1 MEGKMAQSIAVTEG
15 NTPSAAYQNTAQIP
29 TSQIKNGQIKNGQIK
44 NGQAKNGEADLTSIS
59 LFQTSLLAALISVI
73 IWLAITYILAI

>member
-15 NTPSAAYQNTAQIP
+15 NTPSDAYQNTAQIP
-29 TSQIKNGQIKNGQIK
+29 TSQIK

>member
-1 MEGKMAQSIAVTEG
+1 MAQSIAVTEG
-15 NTPSAAYQNTAQIP
+15 NTPSDAYQNNAHIP
-29 TSQIKNGQIKNGQIK
+29 TSQIKNGQV
-44 NGQAKNGEADLTSIS
+44 KNGEADLTSIS

>member
-15 NTPSAAYQNTAQIP
+15 NTPSDAYQNTAQIP
-29 TSQIKNGQIKNGQIK
+29 TSQIKNGQIK

>member
-15 NTPSAAYQNTAQIP
+15 NTPSDAYQNTAQIP
-29 TSQIKNGQIKNGQIK
+29 TSQIKNGQIK

-73 IWLAITYILAI
+73 IWLAITYTLAI

>member
-1 MEGKMAQSIAVTEG
+1 MAQSIAVTEG
-15 NTPSAAYQNTAQIP
+15 NTPSDAYQNTAQIP
-29 TSQIKNGQIKNGQIK
+29 TSQIK

>member
-1 MEGKMAQSIAVTEG
+1 MAQSIAVTEG
-15 NTPSAAYQNTAQIP
+15 NTPSDAYQNTAQIP
-29 TSQIKNGQIKNGQIK
+29 TSQIKNGQIK